1 VDPLIVHS
9 VRLTNVRFCD
19 PAHSSHINFFQVGGL
34 LDYTTL
40 GKTGLRV
47 SVAGLGCGG
56 NSRLGLGAG
65 KSMPEAAKVV
75 RAAIDLG
82 VNYFDTARNYGT
94 EPAVGAAIK
103 DVRRDNVVIS
113 TKSTI
118 NVDGVRLTAEQ
129 LIANLDNSLK
139 QLDTDYID
147 VYMLHGV
154 RPADYDYSLETLAPA
169 MLKERDKGKFRHLG
183 ITETAPR
190 DPTQQMLQRA
200 VSEPCWEVVML
211 AYHMMNQGARMHVFP
226 KSRENGVGTLLM
238 FVVRNIF
245 SKPGLLEKTVKDL
258 VQNGDLPADFPDQ
271 DDPLG
276 FLIHDGGAASVIDA
290 AYRFARHQPG
300 ADVVLFG
307 TGNPDHLLS
316 NINSILKPPLPDADV
331 GKLHTLFGGLTG
343 VGLDSP
349 DNMPKP

>member
-1 VDPLIVHS
+1 M
-9 VRLTNVRFCD
+9 
-19 PAHSSHINFFQVGGL
+19 
-34 LDYTTL
+34 DYTTL

-65 KSMPEAAKVV
+65 KSVSEAAKVV

-94 EPAVGAAIK
+94 EPVVGAAIK
-103 DVRRDNVVIS
+103 DVRRDSVVIS
-113 TKSTI
+113 TKSTVR
-118 NVDGVRLTAEQ
+118 VDGARLTAER
-129 LIANLDNSLK
+129 LIANLDNSLT
-139 QLDTDYID
+139 QLGTDNID

-154 RPADYDYSLETLAPA
+154 RPADYDYCLETLAPA
-169 MLKERDKGKFRHLG
+169 LLKERDKGKFRHLG

-200 VSEPCWEVVML
+200 VTEPCWEVVML

-226 KSRENGVGTLLM
+226 KTRENGVGTLLM

-245 SKPGLLEKTVKDL
+245 SKPGLLEGTVKDL
-258 VQNGDLPADFPDQ
+258 VRNGDLPADLPDQ

-276 FLIHDGGAASVIDA
+276 FLIHEGGAASVIDA

-307 TGNPDHLLS
+307 TGNPDHLQS
-316 NINSILKPPLPDADV
+316 NIDSILKPPLPDANV
-331 GKLHTLFGGLTG
+331 ERLHALFGGLTG